1 VKFTK
6 TQTILLL
13 TVPNIAENVTLN
25 TSSKAPK
32 Y

>member
-1 VKFTK
+1 M
-6 TQTILLL
+6 LLL

-25 TSSKAPK
+25 TSSKASK